1 MKQDHPEWTALALGE
16 LPQETAKE
24 VEAALAD
31 SPEGRAFVEETTA
44 FARLLEE
51 ALQNEEAP
59 AAATAP
65 APPKV
70 VPFGKRW
77 SGPLMKIAALLVIGW
92 GGVLYYRSPVR
103 PEPSVSPTGVPQES
117 PTKNQSVQ
125 DERPADHPVVP
136 VAPVPYLS
144 LDQEVAPAPS
154 TRSAES
160 FADPKSD
167 ISGQLEGEVFGLTA
181 SVGGVIIP
189 PNSPTLP
196 IDGRLSGV
204 DQQLRRRE
212 ISDEVAAG
220 SRLSST
226 QLQNIR
232 SFTNGWAKK
241 GKGGGASTFGPSPE
255 AYSEHVESGWQEVT
269 AHPLST
275 FGVDVDTASYSNLRR
290 MLQAGQLPPRGAVR
304 VEEMINYF
312 PYGDA
317 PPIDS
322 QHPLAAHIEVAS
334 SPWQPGHR
342 LVRIALKGRE
352 SAPVSRPAAHLVFLI
367 DVSGSMQSE
376 DKLPLL
382 KASLR
387 LLVEQMREGDSI
399 ALVTYAGAAGLTL
412 PPTGGEKKAD
422 ILAAL
427 DRLEAGG
434 STNGGQGIQLAY
446 DTAAQMK
453 RDEKAIHRVILASD
467 GDFNV
472 GLTSE
477 SQLVDLISTQ
487 AKRGIFLSVL
497 GFGTGNLKD
506 STMEKLANRGNG
518 HYAYIDSLR
527 EGRKVLVEQAGGTL
541 ETIARDVKLQVEF
554 NPATVKAYRLIG
566 YENRRLKDEDFRD
579 DTKDAGEIGA
589 GHSVSA
595 LYEVVPASL
604 PSPAAGGGAE
614 PLKYQKKAET
624 PTGTGSDELLT
635 VKLRY
640 KAPSGDQ
647 SRLVEWPVRDAGK
660 RWEESSV
667 DFRFTASVAGFG
679 QLLTRS
685 PNIGLLNFSQLKELA
700 QEGKGEDERG
710 YRAEFIELIE
720 QARLLMERHPNPNQ
734 ETSHP

>member
-1 MKQDHPEWTALALGE
+1 MKQDRPEWTALALGE
-16 LPQETAKE
+16 LPPETAKQ
-24 VEAALAD
+24 VEAELAG
-31 SPEGRAFVEETTA
+31 SPEGRAFVEETAA

-59 AAATAP
+59 PAVALPTAPPP

-70 VPFGKRW
+70 VPFTKRW
-77 SGPLMKIAALLVIGW
+77 GGALMKIAALLVLGW
-92 GGVLYYRSPVR
+92 GGFFYYRSHLMPVEK
-103 PEPSVSPTGVPQES
+103 PAENQPTPVAAATPAPDLLAEQGVAVASAPSGISLESITESTPDISGLVADEAFGLSASTDSAVMPLPLPPPNGSSHANLHSDDRIAPTGPS
-117 PTKNQSVQ
+117 LGSSFSVAKLKAVK
-125 DERPADHPVVP
+125 DFTAPWS
-136 VAPVPYLS
+136 PVP
-144 LDQEVAPAPS
+144 ARRARAAAPS
-154 TRSAES
+154 TPVHA
-160 FADPKSD
+160 
-167 ISGQLEGEVFGLTA
+167 T
-181 SVGGVIIP
+181 
-189 PNSPTLP
+189 
-196 IDGRLSGV
+196 
-204 DQQLRRRE
+204 
-212 ISDEVAAG
+212 
-220 SRLSST
+220 
-226 QLQNIR
+226 
-232 SFTNGWAKK
+232 
-241 GKGGGASTFGPSPE
+241 E
-255 AYSEHVESGWQEVT
+255 AYTEHVESGWQEVA

-290 MLQAGQLPPRGAVR
+290 MLRAGQLPPRGAVR

-312 PYGDA
+312 PYDDA
-317 PPIDS
+317 PPTDTK
-322 QHPLAAHIEVAS
+322 HPLAAHIEVAS
-334 SPWQPGHR
+334 SPWSPEHR

-352 SAPVSRPAAHLVFLI
+352 SAPASRPQANLVFLI
-367 DVSGSMQSE
+367 DVSGSMQSD

-399 ALVTYAGAAGLTL
+399 ALVTYAGNAGLAL
-412 PPTGGEKKAD
+412 PPTGGEKKAE

-434 STNGGQGIQLAY
+434 STNGGHGIQLAY
-446 DTAAQMK
+446 DTAAQMMGS
-453 RDEKAIHRVILASD
+453 EKAIHRVILASD

-477 SQLVDLISTQ
+477 SELVDLITTQ

-541 ETIARDVKLQVEF
+541 ETIAKDVKLQVEF

-589 GHSVSA
+589 GHSVTA
-595 LYEVVPASL
+595 LYEVVPAAL
-604 PSPAAGGGAE
+604 PSPAPGGGAE
-614 PLKYQKKAET
+614 PLKYQKQADSNHAA
-624 PTGTGSDELLT
+624 GSDELLT

-640 KAPSGDQ
+640 KAPTGDQ
-647 SRLVEWPVRDAGK
+647 SQLVEWPVRDEGRK
-660 RWEESSV
+660 WEESSV
-667 DFRFTASVAGFG
+667 DFRFTAAVAGMG

-685 PNIGLLNFSQLKELA
+685 PNVGLLNFSQLKELA
-700 QEGKGEDERG
+700 QEGKGEDKGG

-720 QARLLMERHPNPNQ
+720 QARTVMERR
-734 ETSHP
+734 